1 MRISDW
7 SSDVCAT
14 FYPCVFLTYKLRQAC
29 SSFTIFATEPQH
41 LLGAPQRRLVIG
53 NLDILARGGQP
64 LDRGAQQRHLAMHR
78 RQPILDPRERQ
89 RRIVSVAK
97 TIILFPHRRL
107 RPSIFDNFSQH
118 PTKSNDKAARD
129 PKVSIATLLR
139 LTGLPVVGL
148 AGHFSGRPITG

>member
-1 MRISDW
+1 
-7 SSDVCAT
+7 
-14 FYPCVFLTYKLRQAC
+14 
-29 SSFTIFATEPQH
+29 
-41 LLGAPQRRLVIG
+41 
-53 NLDILARGGQP
+53 
-64 LDRGAQQRHLAMHR
+64 MHR

-139 LTGLPVVGL
+139 LTGLPVVGM
-148 AGHFSGRPITG
+148 AGHFSGRRSEERRVGQECVSPCYFRWSQYL

>member
-1 MRISDW
+1 
-7 SSDVCAT
+7 
-14 FYPCVFLTYKLRQAC
+14 
-29 SSFTIFATEPQH
+29 
-41 LLGAPQRRLVIG
+41 
-53 NLDILARGGQP
+53 
-64 LDRGAQQRHLAMHR
+64 MHR
-78 RQPILDPRERQ
+78 RQPILDPRECQ

-148 AGHFSGRPITG
+148 ARSEERRVGKEWVSTCRTRWSPYN